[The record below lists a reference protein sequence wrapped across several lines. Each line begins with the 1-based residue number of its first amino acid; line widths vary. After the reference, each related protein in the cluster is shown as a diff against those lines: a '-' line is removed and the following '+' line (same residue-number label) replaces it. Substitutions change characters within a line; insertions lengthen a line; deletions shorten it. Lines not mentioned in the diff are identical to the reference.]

1 MPRFRWEL
9 TRLLHNRDFRTFRSK
24 ERMKTARALCWARP
38 AAFTITVTLLWI
50 YSAPRQ
56 RFIISRTAT
65 KICRFF
71 RRPSH
76 KSDCPAHGK
85 RHRELLGRW
94 PAGLFAFITV
104 VPRTV
109 CEACPWSWSVHQGGI
124 YAGKGLESAK
134 DKIRCGDCRL
144 GIRRR
149 NHGGENFRCAR

>member
-1 MPRFRWEL
+1 MGLERGRCIGHAAFPVGIDEIASQPRFA
-9 TRLLHNRDFRTFRSK
+9 NVPVKRTDENGKSL
-24 ERMKTARALCWARP
+24 MLG
-38 AAFTITVTLLWI
+38 
-50 YSAPRQ
+50 
-56 RFIISRTAT
+56 AT
-65 KICRFF
+65 
-71 RRPSH
+71 
-76 KSDCPAHGK
+76 G
-85 RHRELLGRW
+85 
-94 PAGLFAFITV
+94 GLFAFITV